1 MKKNYAD
8 MDPLEEIRA
17 IREELNREF
26 PTMEAYGD
34 YLRKNFPI
42 TNPAPP
48 APAHRKGQRTSA
60 KPKANARSA
69 GCHRKSAAHT

>member
-1 MKKNYAD
+1 MKKNYVD

-48 APAHRKGQRTSA
+48 APAQRKGRRNSA
-60 KPKANARSA
+60 KAKPNARPA
-69 GCHRKSAAHT
+69 LRQRKSAAHT